1 LPDRQSPEER
11 LRIAERQRDIW
22 KLHVVRKLTISEIA
36 GIVGISVPQVSR
48 DLGAVRRR
56 GHTLLKRTQA
66 AEDAV
71 FDAGLEA
78 CTEFDAI
85 TRQAWSDCMAAP
97 EGSATRARFL
107 NVVLKS
113 IEQRVKILQS
123 LGLMEK
129 VPEEVLLGG
138 IDLRQLSDSEVES
151 ALAFI
156 RACSAGAGGGTDG
169 SVGIAAQPAPV
180 D

>member
-1 LPDRQSPEER
+1 MPDRQSPEER

-22 KLHVVRKLTISEIA
+22 KLHIVRKLTIPEIA
-36 GIVGISVPQVSR
+36 GVVGISVAQVSR
-48 DLGAVRRR
+48 DLAAVRRR
-56 GHTLLKRTQA
+56 GHSLLKRTQA

-71 FDAGLEA
+71 LDAGLEA
-78 CTEFDAI
+78 CTELDAI
-85 TRQAWSDCMAAP
+85 VRQAWADCMAAP

-129 VPEEVLLGG
+129 VPEEVLLSG
-138 IDLRQLSDSEVES
+138 IDLRQLSDAEAES
-151 ALAFI
+151 ALAFL
-156 RACSAGAGGGTDG
+156 RACSAGAGEGTDG
-169 SVGIAAQPAPV
+169 AAGAAAQPASV